1 MPDSLNSEALG
12 SLYQTTD
19 MLRRRNSGLME
30 AHGISMQQ
38 FNVLRILRNAGPEGL
53 PTLDIGIQM
62 IEKSP
67 GVTRLLDKLESRG
80 MVRRERQTLDRRQVL
95 CFITQSG
102 LDILTGLDGPINR
115 YSREEFAC
123 LSEAELGA
131 LLEFL
136 ARIRTHLGTLKQ
148 IAS

>member
-1 MPDSLNSEALG
+1 MLDSLNAEALV

-19 MLRRRNSGLME
+19 ILRRRNSGLIE

-38 FNVLRILRNAGPEGL
+38 FKVLRILRNVGPEGL

-80 MVRRERQTLDRRQVL
+80 MVRRKRQTLDRRQVF

-102 LDILTGLDGPINR
+102 LNLLKGLDGPINE

-123 LSEAELGA
+123 LGEAELVA
-131 LLEFL
+131 LLGFL
-136 ARIRTHLGTLKQ
+136 GRIKTHLGTLNK
-148 IAS
+148 

>member
-1 MPDSLNSEALG
+1 MI
-12 SLYQTTD
+12 
-19 MLRRRNSGLME
+19 E
-30 AHGISMQQ
+30 AHGLSMQQ

-53 PTLDIGIQM
+53 PTLDIGVQM

-102 LDILTGLDGPINR
+102 LDILKGLDGPIHQ
-115 YSREEFAC
+115 YAREEFAC

-131 LLEFL
+131 LLEVL
-136 ARIRTHLGTLKQ
+136 ARIKAHLGTLNK
-148 IAS
+148 